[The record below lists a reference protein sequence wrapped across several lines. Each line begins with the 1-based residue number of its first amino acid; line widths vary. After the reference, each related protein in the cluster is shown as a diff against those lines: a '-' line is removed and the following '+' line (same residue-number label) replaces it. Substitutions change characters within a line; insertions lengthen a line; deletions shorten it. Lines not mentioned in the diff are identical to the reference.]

1 MNPIPEKGVI
11 RPGRT
16 GPSQVIQPGRGGAW
30 RREGREGMQ
39 ARRGKLVTATYL
51 SGRAPLLGGRDLSGH
66 AELAVVILL
75 GHHSEDGTRWTVS
88 YNGGRQSL
96 QRPAKEKKNVPE
108 PLHKEVEARSSQNS
122 Y

>member
-1 MNPIPEKGVI
+1 M
-11 RPGRT
+11 
-16 GPSQVIQPGRGGAW
+16 Q
-30 RREGREGMQ
+30 GREGMP
-39 ARRGKLVTATYL
+39 ARRGKLVTATCL
-51 SGRAPLLGGRDLSGH
+51 SGWAPPLLGGRDLSRH

-75 GHHSEDGTRWTVS
+75 GHHSEGGTRWTVS

-108 PLHKEVEARSSQNS
+108 PLHKEVEARPSQNS